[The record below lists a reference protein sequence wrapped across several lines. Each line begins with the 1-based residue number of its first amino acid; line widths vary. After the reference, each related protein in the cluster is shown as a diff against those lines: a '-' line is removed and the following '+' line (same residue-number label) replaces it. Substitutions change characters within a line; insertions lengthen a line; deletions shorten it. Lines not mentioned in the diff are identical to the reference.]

1 MQHKYSDTTVHS
13 GTAKKEINMDKTYK
27 AVNDALVDYAVTS
40 TKQIVEL
47 NTKLMNDYIE
57 LNKNIV
63 GMFPGLEAW
72 IPAYAKR

>member
-1 MQHKYSDTTVHS
+1 
-13 GTAKKEINMDKTYK
+13 MDKTYK

-47 NTKLMNDYIE
+47 NTKLVNDYIE
-57 LNKNIV
+57 LNKTIV
-63 GMFPGLEAW
+63 GMFPGLESW